1 MAPLGTSFW
10 FRKEALKILFE
21 AGLTYNDFPEEPT
34 GSNDGNI
41 MHAIERLY
49 PFVAQQSGYYC
60 AWGLSDK
67 YSKMEIT
74 NLYKMF
80 RDVNQTLF
88 WNYGVD
94 YRHMLLHKISITKQQ
109 LDRKNAPARKV
120 KDLVRKIIGNTL
132 YESLWKAKE
141 KAMGR

>member
-1 MAPLGTSFW
+1 
-10 FRKEALKILFE
+10 
-21 AGLTYNDFPEEPT
+21 
-34 GSNDGNI
+34 

-49 PFVAQQSGYYC
+49 PFVVQQSGYYC

-67 YSKMEIT
+67 YAKMEIT

-94 YRHMLLHKISITKQQ
+94 DRHMMLHKISVTKQQ
-109 LDRKNAPARKV
+109 LDRKNAPARKFKNV
-120 KDLVRKIIGNTL
+120 VRKVIGNSL
-132 YESLWKAKE
+132 YERLWNVKE